1 MNQQAV
7 PAIID
12 DLDTQA
18 DLQYRAAWLQGEL
31 DSSRRLIL
39 DNRVRNGRPGYEILE
54 AITIAGFEQK
64 ILVNRGWVP
73 ASVDRAIFPE
83 IEAIQGRVQL
93 RGYLYQSLDGYRLDD
108 GIGLVADWPARV
120 GWVSADRANS
130 LFGEA
135 FFPTNCVSIKTVRR
149 LFKPVGLRYRYSR
162 QAHRLRR
169 TMVCHGDSADSDDSD
184 CELQFGGMVCTDP
197 DDPESYTGKVT
208 MTEQTEL
215 TSRQRQFQYQIWLM
229 LIIVFGV
236 IAAGFLMVP
245 KTRKSVWL

>member
-1 MNQQAV
+1 MTIEPQLSTQKFQWQPNRGLLLLSLCLLPLLLVLGFWQLDRAEEKQRILNHYNMNQQAV
-7 PAIID
+7 PATID
-12 DLDTQA
+12 DLGTQA

-54 AITIAGFEQK
+54 AMTIAGFEQK

-83 IEAIQGRVQL
+83 VEAIQGRVQL
-93 RGYLYQSLDGYRLDD
+93 HGYLYQSLDGYRLDD

-135 FFPTNCVSIKTVRR
+135 FFPYQLRLDQDSPAALQTGWSTVSVQPAK
-149 LFKPVGLRYRYSR
+149 
-162 QAHRLRR
+162 H
-169 TMVCHGDSADSDDSD
+169 
-184 CELQFGGMVCTDP
+184 
-197 DDPESYTGKVT
+197 TGYAVQWFAMALVLIV
-208 MTEQTEL
+208 MT
-215 TSRQRQFQYQIWLM
+215 
-229 LIIVFGV
+229 V
-236 IAAGFLMVP
+236 IANSNLVEWFNQ
-245 KTRKSVWL
+245 RRS